1 MGGAGPH
8 VHDWGSERIEPCGIS
23 CNARQSP
30 QVTCEARIPATETT
44 PAAGVN
50 VVVVVDGNCILQYTH
65 RQSPCS
71 CLSDGEPL
79 LPRRPPPTYG
89 AVPPSP
95 TIPRGPACGQEAGPP
110 PSRRTRGL
118 SVRCCTKACL
128 GDEEEHTER
137 HLHRG
142 APCSRLT
149 PVPLPRSPSGPW
161 FGVGSLSGGR
171 PGARVV
177 RIWDRQRC
185 PLLEEGD
192 VIAKV
197 NGADVRDLSPGE
209 VESVLQE
216 HTRAGDVILL
226 VERKGTSIE
235 CQIVGWFSQSRILTV
250 WVGGVFSQAPSP
262 LHTPKKWLCIGKNRG
277 HHSRRHPQENCTFRR
292 EHLLH
297 DPTHNKGVPQAI
309 PNPWGGPAG
318 DTLAVTSFVGP
329 EPRDVLVCPARCSQR
344 LRRPRPAGGVGEPTG
359 SVDGPKEEYGCSS
372 GITIATDGGGAGRAA
387 SSLLPHQ
394 EEGPSHQEDGGL
406 LARLSHGDV
415 GGIFRQAGSRVRMRV
430 RNRKDAGVSSDL
442 NTADIEVGEGHRSPT
457 YRPPQPQE
465 TGKYS
470 VELLRGPNGF
480 GFSLRGGSEYNMD
493 IYVLAL
499 MDGGPAQQCGKIR
512 VSDQLMEINGEPTLG
527 MTHAQ
532 AVEHIRSG
540 GSRIHLVLKRGNGFV
555 PDYDREYSQ
564 SPAKLQ
570 QVPEAEDKARHR
582 HRRPNLPEDPLYQ
595 GQTLCDGGGREA
607 SPSSKQQLPKTRV
620 HQSSAKAQSSRV
632 HQSSTKAQGKEE
644 DDGEGGWRCQQQGK
658 NVEGAGESCK
668 LLSPRPSR
676 KLRSDLVP
684 GPWLVPTLK
693 ATCL

>member
-23 CNARQSP
+23 CSTRQSP

-79 LPRRPPPTYG
+79 LSRRPPPTYG

-95 TIPRGPACGQEAGPP
+95 TVPRGPACGQEAGPP

-128 GDEEEHTER
+128 GDEEEHAER

-149 PVPLPRSPSGPW
+149 PVPLPCSPSGPW

-177 RIWDRQRC
+177 KIWDRQRC

-216 HTRAGDVILL
+216 HTRTGDVILL
-226 VERKGTSIE
+226 VERK
-235 CQIVGWFSQSRILTV
+235 
-250 WVGGVFSQAPSP
+250 
-262 LHTPKKWLCIGKNRG
+262 G
-277 HHSRRHPQENCTFRR
+277 HHSRRHPQENCSFRR
-292 EHLLH
+292 EHLLP
-297 DPTHNKGVPQAI
+297 DSCHNKGVSRDTPNTWGAPQA
-309 PNPWGGPAG
+309 

-344 LRRPRPAGGVGEPTG
+344 LRRPRPAGGAGEPTG
-359 SVDGPKEEYGCSS
+359 GVDGPKEDHGCNS
-372 GITIATDGGGAGRAA
+372 GVTTATDGSGAVRAA
-387 SSLLPHQ
+387 SSLLPHP

-442 NTADIEVGEGHRSPT
+442 NTADIDVGECPRSPT
-457 YRPPQPQE
+457 YRLTQPQE
-465 TGKYS
+465 TGQYS
-470 VELLRGPNGF
+470 VELLRGPSGF

-499 MDGGPAQQCGKIR
+499 MEGGPAQQCGKIQ
-512 VSDQLMEINGEPTLG
+512 VSDQLVEINGEPTAG

-532 AVEHIRSG
+532 AVEHIRNG
-540 GSRIHLVLKRGNGFV
+540 GSRIRLLLKRGNGFV
-555 PDYDREYSQ
+555 PDYDRDYSQ
-564 SPAKLQ
+564 SPARLQ
-570 QVPEAEDKARHR
+570 QAPETEDKGRHR
-582 HRRPNLPEDPLYQ
+582 HRRANPPGGPQYL
-595 GQTLCDGGGREA
+595 GQPPCDGGSREA
-607 SPSSKQQLPKTRV
+607 SPSNKPRQQLQLQLPKARQPSWP
-620 HQSSAKAQSSRV
+620 HR
-632 HQSSTKAQGKEE
+632 SSTKALGEE
-644 DDGEGGWRCQQQGK
+644 DEDGEGGWRMREQGK
-658 NVEGAGESCK
+658 GVEGGGDSCK

-684 GPWLVPTLK
+684 GPWLVPSKERLSRALWGVCMGQGEEEEQK
-693 ATCL
+693 GDSGRGKSMEVKRRS

>member
-1 MGGAGPH
+1 MYRIVKNHNIPFTNVSNSVLQSMGILA
-8 VHDWGSERIEPCGIS
+8 
-23 CNARQSP
+23 
-30 QVTCEARIPATETT
+30 PATA
-44 PAAGVN
+44 PSRRFQKISPSKLN

-79 LPRRPPPTYG
+79 LPRHPPPTYG

-128 GDEEEHTER
+128 GDEEEHTDR

-142 APCSRLT
+142 PPCSRLT

-177 RIWDRQRC
+177 KIWDRQRC

-192 VIAKV
+192 IIAKV

-216 HTRAGDVILL
+216 HTRTGDVILL
-226 VERKGTSIE
+226 VERKG
-235 CQIVGWFSQSRILTV
+235 
-250 WVGGVFSQAPSP
+250 
-262 LHTPKKWLCIGKNRG
+262 
-277 HHSRRHPQENCTFRR
+277 HHSRRHTQENCTFPR
-292 EHLLH
+292 ENFLP
-297 DPTHNKGVPQAI
+297 DSSHNKRVSRDA
-309 PNPWGGPAG
+309 PNPWGGPSG

-329 EPRDVLVCPARCSQR
+329 EPRDVLVCPAHCSQR
-344 LRRPRPAGGVGEPTG
+344 PRRPRPAGGAGDPIG
-359 SVDGPKEEYGCSS
+359 SVDGPREEYGCSS
-372 GITIATDGGGAGRAA
+372 STAIATDGGGISKGA
-387 SSLLPHQ
+387 SSLMPHQ
-394 EEGPSHQEDGGL
+394 EEGLSHQEDSGL
-406 LARLSHGDV
+406 LARLSHTDV
-415 GGIFRQAGSRVRMRV
+415 GGVFRQAGSRVRMKI
-430 RNRKDAGVSSDL
+430 RNRKDTGISSDL
-442 NTADIEVGEGHRSPT
+442 NTADIDVGECPRSPT
-457 YRPPQPQE
+457 YRLPQLQE
-465 TGKYS
+465 MGQYS
-470 VELLRGPNGF
+470 VELFRGPNGF

-499 MDGGPAQQCGKIR
+499 MEGGPAQQCGKIQ
-512 VSDQLMEINGEPTLG
+512 VSDQLVEINGESTSG

-532 AVEHIRSG
+532 AVEHIRNG

-564 SPAKLQ
+564 SPAKTL
-570 QVPEAEDKARHR
+570 QVPEAEDRVRHR
-582 HRRPNLPEDPLYQ
+582 HRRSNPAGGPQYQ
-595 GQTLCDGGGREA
+595 GQSPCDGGGQET
-607 SPSSKQQLPKTRV
+607 SPSGRQQLPKARPSSRL
-620 HQSSAKAQSSRV
+620 HHGSAKVQV
-632 HQSSTKAQGKEE
+632 EEEE
-644 DDGEGGWRCQQQGK
+644 DRERGWRQREPGK
-658 NVEGAGESCK
+658 NSEGKDESSK

-684 GPWLVPTLK
+684 GPWLVPSKERLSRALWGVCMGQGEEEEQK
-693 ATCL
+693 GEPGRGKSMEVKRRS

>member
-23 CNARQSP
+23 CSTRQSP

-95 TIPRGPACGQEAGPP
+95 TLPRGPACGQEAGPP
-110 PSRRTRGL
+110 PSRSRTRGL

-128 GDEEEHTER
+128 GDEEEHAER

-142 APCSRLT
+142 PPCSRLT

-177 RIWDRQRC
+177 KIWDQQRC

-216 HTRAGDVILL
+216 HTRTGDVILL
-226 VERKGTSIE
+226 VERK
-235 CQIVGWFSQSRILTV
+235 
-250 WVGGVFSQAPSP
+250 
-262 LHTPKKWLCIGKNRG
+262 G
-277 HHSRRHPQENCTFRR
+277 HHSRRHPQENCSFRR
-292 EHLLH
+292 EHLVP
-297 DPTHNKGVPQAI
+297 DSSYNKGVPQDA
-309 PNPWGGPAG
+309 PNSWGDPQG

-344 LRRPRPAGGVGEPTG
+344 LRRPRPAGGAGEPRG
-359 SVDGPKEEYGCSS
+359 SIDGPKEEQGGSR
-372 GITIATDGGGAGRAA
+372 GITIATDGGGAAGKAA

-394 EEGPSHQEDGGL
+394 EEGPSHPEDGGL
-406 LARLSHGDV
+406 LARLSHTDV

-430 RNRKDAGVSSDL
+430 RNRKDIGISSDL
-442 NTADIEVGEGHRSPT
+442 NMADIDVGECPRSPT
-457 YRPPQPQE
+457 YRLPQPQE
-465 TGKYS
+465 PDQYS
-470 VELLRGPNGF
+470 VELVRGPHGF

-499 MDGGPAQQCGKIR
+499 MEGGPAEQCGKIQ
-512 VSDQLMEINGEPTLG
+512 VSDQLVEINGEPTAG

-532 AVEHIRSG
+532 AVEHIRNG
-540 GSRIHLVLKRGNGFV
+540 GSRIRLMLKRGNGFV
-555 PDYDREYSQ
+555 PDYDREYSR
-564 SPAKLQ
+564 SPTKLL
-570 QVPEAEDKARHR
+570 QVPEAEDKVRHR
-582 HRRPNLPEDPLYQ
+582 HRRSNPPGGPQYQ
-595 GQTLCDGGGREA
+595 GQNLCDGGGQEP
-607 SPSSKQQLPKTRV
+607 SPSGRHQQQHQQQQLPKAR
-620 HQSSAKAQSSRV
+620 HSSRLP
-632 HQSSTKAQGKEE
+632 HGSTKVQGEE
-644 DDGEGGWRCQQQGK
+644 EEEGDAGWRPREQGK
-658 NVEGAGESCK
+658 NTEGGGESCK
-668 LLSPRPSR
+668 LLSPRPNR

-684 GPWLVPTLK
+684 GPWLVPSKERLSRALWGVCMGQGEEEEQK
-693 ATCL
+693 GDPGRGKGLEVKRRS

>member
-1 MGGAGPH
+1 M
-8 VHDWGSERIEPCGIS
+8 
-23 CNARQSP
+23 
-30 QVTCEARIPATETT
+30 
-44 PAAGVN
+44 VN
-50 VVVVVDGNCILQYTH
+50 VVVVVDGSCILQYTH

-95 TIPRGPACGQEAGPP
+95 SIPRGPACGQEAGPP

-128 GDEEEHTER
+128 GDEEEHAEQ

-142 APCSRLT
+142 GPCSRLT

-171 PGARVV
+171 PGARVMK
-177 RIWDRQRC
+177 IWDRQRC

-216 HTRAGDVILL
+216 HTRTGDVILL
-226 VERKGTSIE
+226 VERKD
-235 CQIVGWFSQSRILTV
+235 
-250 WVGGVFSQAPSP
+250 
-262 LHTPKKWLCIGKNRG
+262 
-277 HHSRRHPQENCTFRR
+277 HHSRRHPQENCSFRR
-292 EHLLH
+292 EHPLP
-297 DPTHNKGVPQAI
+297 DSSHNKGI
-309 PNPWGGPAG
+309 PRDASNPWGGPPG

-344 LRRPRPAGGVGEPTG
+344 LRRPRPAGGAGEPPG
-359 SVDGPKEEYGCSS
+359 GVDSSKEEHGCSS
-372 GITIATDGGGAGRAA
+372 GIAITTDGGETGRTA

-394 EEGPSHQEDGGL
+394 EEGPSHQEDSGL
-406 LARLSHGDV
+406 LARLSQGDV
-415 GGIFRQAGSRVRMRV
+415 GGLFRQAGSRVRMRV
-430 RNRKDAGVSSDL
+430 RNRKDMGVPSDL
-442 NTADIEVGEGHRSPT
+442 NTADIEVGECPRSPT
-457 YRPPQPQE
+457 YRLSQPQE
-465 TGKYS
+465 TGQYS

-499 MDGGPAQQCGKIR
+499 MEGGPAQQCGKIQ
-512 VSDQLMEINGEPTLG
+512 VSDQLVEINGESTAG

-540 GSRIHLVLKRGNGFV
+540 GSRIRLVLKRGNGFV

-564 SPAKLQ
+564 SPAKLH
-570 QVPEAEDKARHR
+570 QVPEAEDKARQR
-582 HRRPNLPEDPLYQ
+582 HRRSNPPGSPQYQ
-595 GQTLCDGGGREA
+595 GQNLYDGSSREA
-607 SPSSKQQLPKTRV
+607 S
-620 HQSSAKAQSSRV
+620 ASSRRQQQPPPPKARQPSRP
-632 HQSSTKAQGKEE
+632 HHGSTKAQGEE
-644 DDGEGGWRCQQQGK
+644 KDDENDDGERGWRHREQGK
-658 NVEGAGESCK
+658 GVEGGGDSCK
-668 LLSPRPSR
+668 LLSPKLSR
-676 KLRSDLVP
+676 KLRSDLAP
-684 GPWLVPTLK
+684 GPWLVPSKERLSRALWGVCMGQGEEEEQKGGTGRGK
-693 ATCL
+693 GMEVKRRS